1 MNSNIVNNTINDNE
15 ENNMSYLVSENKYY
29 SNNVLPKT
37 GIKSLFIMTIILIV
51 PISIISYKKY
61 NYYKNIK

>member
-1 MNSNIVNNTINDNE
+1 
-15 ENNMSYLVSENKYY
+15 MSYLVSENKYY
-29 SNNVLPKT
+29 SNNALPKT